1 MPQDLGVSLSHKDVQ
16 DVVKDI
22 ESGKLVLPDFQR
34 DFVWPTK
41 QVGKLME
48 SILNGYYINTLLT
61 LPVSNGGENVPFPP
75 RSVSGISN
83 LDTANNMEMVLDGQQ
98 RITSIYY
105 ALTAPELSLDNTKYP
120 QLFCLKFSKVVKGEL
135 GEDAITWR
143 RRDWD
148 SSQRLID
155 NDYDVQ
161 MEKDLIPFTVFQ
173 NSDAFNEW
181 RWGLEDYAEEHENVT
196 RDEVRKFDRNTG
208 VFRGYDIP
216 IIEMNADTPDSTVV
230 QTFERI
236 NTQGLDLGVFDILT
250 ARLYP
255 HEINLRG
262 LWEDTVDRYSRIETY
277 ANSEGT
283 KRVRERVLK
292 TLALN
297 RGEECKDA
305 SLRELDPDNF
315 ESDWKAAASIM
326 DRVLEKAKSTE
337 IGGLG
342 VTEKYGFPYGSILA
356 PLANLIYLAEEEG
369 SYPNQEGLEKIRRW
383 YWASVFSRRYSGS
396 SDTTSYQDYNEIK
409 EWVSGNRQEAP
420 EAISEGQNLIP
431 IELDLETTTRGGP
444 YDGVMSLLVLNGA
457 KDFGT
462 FESINV
468 HQVDDHHIF
477 PNAQLKS
484 GLNNNDYGQT
494 DRNKILNRTIIQ
506 YRNNR
511 FKYGDDLPGT
521 YIPEM
526 IEEHPQG
533 REGVQNLLED
543 HFVNEDGF
551 EALLNNDYE
560 SFCEAR
566 KEAIRNAIEDKV
578 KMEIDWS
585 VTEAEI

>member
-1 MPQDLGVSLSHKDVQ
+1 MPQDLGVSLSHKGVQ

-22 ESGKLVLPDFQR
+22 ENGKLVLPDFQR

-61 LPVSNGGENVPFPP
+61 LPVSNGGDNVPFPP
-75 RSVSGISN
+75 RSVSGISG

-120 QLFCLKFSKVVKGEL
+120 QLFCLKFSKVVNGEL
-135 GEDAITWR
+135 GENAITWR
-143 RRDWD
+143 RRDWG
-148 SSQRLID
+148 SSQKLID

-161 MEKDLIPFTVFQ
+161 MEKDLVPFTVFQ
-173 NSDAFNEW
+173 SSDEFNEW
-181 RWGLEDYAEEHENVT
+181 RWGLEDYAEEHDNVT

-216 IIEMNADTPDSTVV
+216 IIEMDADTLDSTVV

-262 LWEDTVDRYSRIETY
+262 LWEDTVGQYSRIETY
-277 ANSEGT
+277 TNSDGT
-283 KRVRERVLK
+283 KRVRERILK
-292 TLALN
+292 TLALY

-305 SLRELDPDNF
+305 SLRELEPDNF
-315 ESDWKAAASIM
+315 ESDWKTAASIM
-326 DRVLEKAKSTE
+326 DRALEKAKSTE
-337 IGGLG
+337 LGGLG

-369 SYPNQEGLEKIRRW
+369 SYPNQDGLEKIRRW

-409 EWVSGNRQEAP
+409 EWISGTREELP
-420 EAISEGQNLIP
+420 EAITEGQNLIP

-484 GLNNNDYGQT
+484 GLNGSGYGKT
-494 DRNKILNRTIIQ
+494 NRNKILNRTIIQ

-521 YIPEM
+521 YILEM
-526 IEEHPQG
+526 IEQHPRG
-533 REGVQNLLED
+533 REGVKDLLED
-543 HFVNEDGF
+543 HFINQDGF
-551 EALLNNDYE
+551 QALLNNDYE

-566 KEAIRNAIEDKV
+566 KEAIRNAIEEKV